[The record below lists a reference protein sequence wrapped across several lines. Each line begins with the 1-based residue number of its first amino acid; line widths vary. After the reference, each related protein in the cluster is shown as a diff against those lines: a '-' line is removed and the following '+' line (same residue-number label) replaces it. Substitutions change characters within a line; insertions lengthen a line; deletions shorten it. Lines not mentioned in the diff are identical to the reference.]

1 MIIEDKTVITE
12 RESELLATIV
22 ENRKQIC
29 EATMRI
35 KDAKT
40 ELAKL
45 APHKVGEIANII
57 VKGRTKNTGSTWHPN
72 YVMQPDKQIEAVL
85 TKVEAEIGSY
95 GDSQLSYLYTL
106 KHVKKDGGIS
116 QNAIWLRGNDTVE
129 WTGVIHKDYKETE

>member
-57 VKGRTKNTGSTWHPN
+57 VKGRTKNTGSRSASCR
-72 YVMQPDKQIEAVL
+72 QA
-85 TKVEAEIGSY
+85 
-95 GDSQLSYLYTL
+95 
-106 KHVKKDGGIS
+106 
-116 QNAIWLRGNDTVE
+116 
-129 WTGVIHKDYKETE
+129 

>member
-1 MIIEDKTVITE
+1 MIEDKVVITE

-57 VKGRTKNTGSTWHPN
+57 VKGRTKNTGSTWHPK
-72 YVMQPDKQIEAVL
+72 YEMQPDKQVEAVL
-85 TKVEAEIGSY
+85 TKVEAEISSY
-95 GDSQLSYLYTL
+95 GDSQLYYQYTL
-106 KHVKKDGGIS
+106 KPVKKDGGIS

-129 WTGVIHKDYKETE
+129 WTGVIHKDYKEAE